1 MTMPLDCLYLPTG
14 AILFSEGDPGDH
26 AYLIQSGEIE
36 ILVERDGRELVLARR
51 GKGEIIGEMA
61 LLDRGTRSGS
71 ARVSAPAE
79 VIAITKR
86 QLEQRIDDTDPILR
100 MCLGVV
106 IERYRETLKMVRP
119 DAVSPPPA
127 TARTVPA
134 AAFDAAV
141 AVLTLEREI
150 ERGLLRDE
158 FELFLQPIVL
168 LGERTL
174 AGFEALA
181 RWNHPTRGLLTP
193 ASFIPVAESSGLV
206 VQITEWMLREAVS
219 AVRVLL
225 GAGATA
231 RGRDDGPGDEPL
243 FVSVNVSGH
252 DLVQPGF
259 ADGVMRVLR
268 EAALP
273 PHHLKLEVTE
283 SMLMKDP
290 ARAGSIL
297 DACRRH
303 GMGIAVDD
311 FGTGY
316 SSLSHL
322 STLPITTLKI
332 DRCFVQAMLADP
344 TSRKIVNTI
353 RLLARELDIP
363 VVAEGI
369 ERETEAAALD
379 AIGCEYG
386 QGYLFGRPM
395 PVPEAI
401 VFLRAMPA
409 RRCPALR
416 AYA

>member
-1 MTMPLDCLYLPTG
+1 MTLPLDCLFLPTG
-14 AILFSEGDPGDH
+14 TVLFSEGDPGDH
-26 AYLIQSGEIE
+26 AYLIQSGAID
-36 ILVERDGRELVLARR
+36 ILVEREGQEIVLARR
-51 GKGEIIGEMA
+51 GTGEIIGEMA
-61 LLDRGTRSGS
+61 LLDHGTRSAT
-71 ARVSAPAE
+71 ARVSAPTE

-86 QLEQRIDDTDPILR
+86 QLDQRISETDPVLR

-119 DAVSPPPA
+119 DAVAPPP
-127 TARTVPA
+127 TTVRSLPGP
-134 AAFDAAV
+134 AFDAAV
-141 AVLTLEREI
+141 AVLALEREI
-150 ERGLLRDE
+150 ERGLLRAE
-158 FELFLQPIVL
+158 FELFLQPIVAL
-168 LGERTL
+168 RDRRL
-174 AGFEALA
+174 AGFEALI
-181 RWNHPTRGLLTP
+181 RWNHPVRGLLAP
-193 ASFIPVAESSGLV
+193 AAFIPVAESSGLV
-206 VQITEWMLREAVS
+206 VQITDRMLREAVS

-225 GAGATA
+225 AARGAGEGCA
-231 RGRDDGPGDEPL
+231 DEPL

-259 ADGVMRVLR
+259 ADGVMQILA

-297 DACRRH
+297 DTCRRH

-332 DRCFVQAMLADP
+332 DRCFVQAMLGDP

-353 RLLARELDIP
+353 RLLARELAIP
-363 VVAEGI
+363 IVAEGI
-369 ERETEAAALD
+369 EREAEAAALD

-395 PVPEAI
+395 PVTEAI
-401 VFLRAMPA
+401 VFLRAMPVP
-409 RRCPALR
+409 RIQALR